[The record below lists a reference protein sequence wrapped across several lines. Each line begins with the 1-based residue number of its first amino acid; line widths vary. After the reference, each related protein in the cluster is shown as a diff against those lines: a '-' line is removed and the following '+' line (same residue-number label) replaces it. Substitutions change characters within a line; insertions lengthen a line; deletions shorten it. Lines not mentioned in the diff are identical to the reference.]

1 MASTAA
7 YWQEYN
13 YTFGNIMKTVDFIKK
28 CEKFRSYT
36 ILAGINNLAN
46 KTHTGF
52 LKILLIS
59 NLCKITVFQR
69 RTVQVYSEVNTTMF
83 DGAYSQVNA

>member
-13 YTFGNIMKTVDFIKK
+13 YTFGNIMKTVDFILK

-52 LKILLIS
+52 
-59 NLCKITVFQR
+59 
-69 RTVQVYSEVNTTMF
+69 
-83 DGAYSQVNA
+83 